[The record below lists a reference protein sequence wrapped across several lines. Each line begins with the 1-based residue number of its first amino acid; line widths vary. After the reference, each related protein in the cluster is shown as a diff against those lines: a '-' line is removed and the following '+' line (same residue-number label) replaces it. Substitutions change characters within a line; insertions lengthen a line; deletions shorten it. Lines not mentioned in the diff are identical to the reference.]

1 MHISVILAAF
11 SAMIIF
17 GASPVA
23 AKIAVSS
30 IAVID
35 VALLRTVIGGMV
47 ALPLALALGIGLPRQ
62 SYQRK
67 LLLVSGF
74 CGFVGFPLLFTMGV
88 MRTSANHASMILAA
102 LPVLTGLIAMT
113 WDKQLPKSFWWAGCA
128 VALAGEAIL
137 ISNLGVVDGRS
148 TVSGDL
154 LVLVS
159 NIFASIG
166 YVAGGRLQ
174 RSGYSAKGTTLW
186 GVSIFA
192 ILLIPLLPFLLHV
205 PELKIAAVSAWIA
218 VLYLAV
224 GVTIVGYVF
233 WYWALGSGGIARV
246 GLLQFLQPV
255 SGVVLA
261 WILLGE
267 NMTPVFMLA
276 SGIILS
282 GIWIALRAK

>member
-113 WDKQLPKSFWWAGCA
+113 WDKQLPKSFWWTGCA

-192 ILLIPLLPFLLHV
+192 ILLIPLMPFLLHV